1 MYEDCVLQSMRFPQK
16 LWRIVNECE
25 TGAIRW
31 GVYGDTILLDYRRFQ
46 AEYLDAQRPIFK
58 TNNLASFIRQLNL
71 YGFRKVTSRS
81 RDPIC
86 NSCDPY
92 VYEFLHD
99 NFRIN
104 RIDLLSKVCRK
115 TGGKSKCSQYNNTRN
130 VNDNLRL
137 KANCLPR
144 LKQCQLALTKTL
156 EQITQEYR
164 REHEKKSIIIKNN
177 VLTRIN
183 KYLHNTVVD
192 MYDIE
197 FNGISD

>member
-1 MYEDCVLQSMRFPQK
+1 MCDIVSCNCIKQRRGIMYEDCVLQSMRFPQK

-144 LKQCQLALTKTL
+144 LKQCQVCLCCARVYIF
-156 EQITQEYR
+156 QY
-164 REHEKKSIIIKNN
+164 N
-177 VLTRIN
+177 
-183 KYLHNTVVD
+183 
-192 MYDIE
+192 YDI
-197 FNGISD
+197 ITV